1 MVAENI
7 FEELLQKEETD
18 VIRVT
23 DAWNSTCYFYITVL
37 DSLEVKVAH
46 P

>member
-18 VIRVT
+18 VT
-23 DAWNSTCYFYITVL
+23 TEMMSECKH
-37 DSLEVKVAH
+37 S
-46 P
+46 